1 MLEISRDAFQL
12 FSDLKTW
19 KLVHYNRLAN
29 WIRDRIEED
38 GQDGQD
44 GQDGGWHCVVGE
56 MGGFEFCLSP
66 TKLYKISLGHVIVL
80 LFKTK

>member
-1 MLEISRDAFQL
+1 MMLQISRDAFQL
-12 FSDLKTW
+12 FSDLKSL

-29 WIRDRIEED
+29 WIRERIEED
-38 GQDGQD
+38 GRDV
-44 GQDGGWHCVVGE
+44 GWHCVVGE
-56 MGGFEFCLSP
+56 MGGFQFCLTP